1 MDDAPSGRL
10 LALSRR
16 YVDWLAPRATAVLV
30 ASLLLTL
37 VGGVLAS
44 KLQVRGSFADLLPP
58 DRPSVKALD
67 EVQTRIE
74 VLGSLYVAVEHAD
87 EDKRRDAIRFIERAL
102 GDLDSE
108 LIGSVESDPL
118 PTASYLWNNRFLFV
132 SLDDLQEA
140 LARLPEFIEER
151 RKKANPLLLD
161 FEDEKESDAEQEAE
175 RDRLERMKERLDR
188 AEYRYESA
196 KNGYVSED
204 GAFQVIVIRTS
215 FESSKTSS
223 GRKLVRAVRGVVKEA
238 RGKFPEARFGITG
251 DVITTMQEQESIIRG
266 MATAAGITVLLV
278 MISLVLYYRAL
289 RAVWWILAGLTVGSV
304 VTFGAAELI
313 IGHLNVA
320 SAFLAAIV
328 VGNGINPNIILI
340 ARFREEYGDGGSDRE
355 ALVRAIA
362 GAFRGTVAASLTAG
376 VAYAS
381 LIATEFRGFR
391 DFGIIGSLGMAL
403 CWVAAFTVVPALV
416 LRFGGKGE
424 TNWSE
429 GESWGVALSKLLPQR
444 RYGLVLATGAILS
457 VLSISQTYRFIAG
470 DPLEED
476 WRKLR
481 SSSSDLQETRYWN
494 ERMKAELVNAP
505 NKYLAGRFLIAA
517 ESAEDASAIRDAL
530 KPYAGESAP
539 DDKRLLA
546 YMRGYDDAVP
556 RDQEKK
562 LEVLAEIRSTIDE
575 VMGKVP
581 RKDRPMMRKLRPSA
595 GLDAIRPEEIP
606 PELTKAFVETDG
618 QIGRTLVAALD
629 ERFDHWNVVQLV
641 DFVERFRKIELPREA
656 VIGGQAFVFADMVA
670 SMTRDGPIAS
680 ALAMIGSF
688 LAVLLIVGMRWHGV
702 VTLACAGLG
711 TLAMIAIASAL
722 GVKLN
727 FLDFIALPLTIGIG
741 VDYAANIAARD
752 QQDNPSNP
760 RHLLATTGGAVFL
773 CSLTTTIGYGSLLLS
788 DNSGIRSFG
797 LAAIIGEIA
806 CGVVALIGA
815 PVVFAWLRRHGRLPA
830 SAPLP
835 AAAEPTRESA

>member
-1 MDDAPSGRL
+1 MTDDRPTERL
-10 LALSRR
+10 LAISRR

-30 ASLLLTL
+30 VSLLLT
-37 VGGVLAS
+37 VAGGGLAS
-44 KLQVRGSFADLLPP
+44 RLQVRGSFADLLPP

-67 EVQTRIE
+67 EVQARIE
-74 VLGSLYVAVEHAD
+74 VLGSLYVAVEHA
-87 EDKRRDAIRFIERAL
+87 EESKRKEAIAFVTQAL
-102 GDLDSE
+102 RELEGG
-108 LIGSVESDPL
+108 LIGAVESDPL

-132 SLDDLQEA
+132 STEDLQKA
-140 LARLPEFIEER
+140 LDRLPEYIEER

-161 FEDEKESDAEQEAE
+161 FEEEPSNEEQDE
-175 RDRLERMKERLDR
+175 RDRLERMKERLER

-204 GAFQVIVIRTS
+204 GAFQVVVVRTS
-215 FESSKTSS
+215 FESSKTSK
-223 GRKLVRAVRGVVKEA
+223 GRRLVRTVREIVKRAEA
-238 RGKFPEARFGITG
+238 KFPGARFGITG

-278 MISLVLYYRAL
+278 MLSLVLYFRAL

-340 ARFREEYGDGGSDRE
+340 ARYREEHGDGVSDHD
-355 ALVRAIA
+355 AVARAIA
-362 GAFRGTVAASLTAG
+362 GAFRGTIAASLTAG

-403 CWVAAFTVVPALV
+403 CWVAAFTVVPAII

-424 TNWSE
+424 TSWSE
-429 GESWGVALSKLLPQR
+429 GESWGVALARLLPQR
-444 RYGLVLATGAILS
+444 RYGWVLAAGALLS
-457 VLSISQTYRFIAG
+457 VLSILQTYRFVSG

-494 ERMKAELVNAP
+494 ERMKDELVNAP

-517 ESAEDASAIRDAL
+517 DSAEDASEIRKAL
-530 KPYAGESAP
+530 EPYAGEGAAE
-539 DDKRLLA
+539 DQRLLA
-546 YMRGYDDAVP
+546 YLRGYDDAVP
-556 RDQEKK
+556 PDQEKK
-562 LEVLAEIRSTIDE
+562 LEILAEIRRTIDE

-581 RKDRPMMRKLRPSA
+581 RQDRPMMRKLRPPEA
-595 GLDAIRPEEIP
+595 LDPIVLEEVPEQ
-606 PELTKAFVETDG
+606 LLKAFVETDG
-618 QIGRTLVAALD
+618 RVGRTLVAALD

-641 DFVERFRKIELPREA
+641 DFVERFREIELPRDA

-680 ALAMIGSF
+680 GLAMLGSF

-711 TLAMIAIASAL
+711 TLAMIAIASSL

-752 QQDNPSNP
+752 QQDNPANP

-788 DNSGIRSFG
+788 DNAGIRSFG
-797 LAAIIGEIA
+797 LAAIIGEVA
-806 CGVVALIGA
+806 CGVIALIGA
-815 PVVFAWLRRHGRLPA
+815 PVLFAWLRRAGRLPSRAPGREA
-830 SAPLP
+830 SAPS
-835 AAAEPTRESA
+835 RETA